1 MTMLILPSHQ
11 FRFLIKKHPRSILEL
26 SSIRQG
32 RISTNRLDTPNP
44 LMDLKVTEGLWR
56 TKIITEWMLEFRDLI
71 STQWVVFKTLRTSTL
86 TVQAMD
92 SETSLH
98 FITTGITVSTIRWS
112 WVVMV
117 RVIPIYLVEE
127 DWEDQVGS
135 ELKTD
140 SKVWEGERF
149 IMMVRAIMF
158 YIRSILLN

>member
-1 MTMLILPSHQ
+1 
-11 FRFLIKKHPRSILEL
+11 
-26 SSIRQG
+26 
-32 RISTNRLDTPNP
+32 
-44 LMDLKVTEGLWR
+44 
-56 TKIITEWMLEFRDLI
+56 
-71 STQWVVFKTLRTSTL
+71 
-86 TVQAMD
+86 
-92 SETSLH
+92 
-98 FITTGITVSTIRWS
+98 
-112 WVVMV
+112 VVMV